1 MIAHLDNMLRHLLL
15 SRVDEMKDETQIRF
29 QPPDDAWR
37 SFVANLTVNG
47 QPANA
52 LNIYLADLRE
62 NRVLRS
68 NERLR
73 DFENGTITEEPAP
86 RRIDCHYLMTAWS
99 PAAQTPTIEP
109 TLDEH
114 ALLYKAIA
122 ALMTSEPLIPR
133 QVYFPDPLPVNFP
146 PEIADAELPTTMM
159 PVEGFHKI
167 AEFWGTFGTIHP
179 WRPMCYF
186 LVTLPVI
193 LNTEIAGPMVTTRIT
208 EYRQG
213 DPTQPGLPG
222 EVFIQIGGAVLSGT
236 TPIAGAWVRLEDGV
250 NVLGVTTTDADGRF
264 TFGGLRAGSYTQ
276 RVRAQGFNEATQTIT
291 VPSANGIYDV
301 HLI

>member
-1 MIAHLDNMLRHLLL
+1 VIAHLDNMLRHLFL
-15 SRVDEMKDETQIRF
+15 SRIDEMQDETQIRF

-37 SFVANLTVNG
+37 SYVANLTVNG

-52 LNIYLADLRE
+52 LNLYLADLRE

-73 DFENGTITEEPAP
+73 EFENGAITESPAP

-99 PAAQTPTIEP
+99 PATASPTIEP

-122 ALMTSEPLIPR
+122 ALMTSEPIVPR
-133 QVYFPDPLPVNFP
+133 QVYAPDPLPVTFP
-146 PEIADAELPTTMM
+146 PEIADEELPTTVL

-179 WRPMCYF
+179 WRPMGYF
-186 LVTLPVI
+186 LVTLPVV
-193 LNTEIAGPMVTTRIT
+193 LAREIAGPMVTTRIT

-213 DPTQPGLPG
+213 DPTQPGQPG
-222 EVFIQIGGAVLSGT
+222 EVFIQIGGTVLSGT
-236 TPIAGAWVRLEDGV
+236 TPIAGAWVRLEDAA
-250 NVLGVTTTDADGRF
+250 NVVGVTTTDADGRF
-264 TFGGLRAGSYTQ
+264 TFGGLRAGTFTQ
-276 RVRAQGFNEATQTIT
+276 RVRAQGFSEATQTIT
-291 VPSANGIYDV
+291 VPSPNGIYDV